1 MEKEKLSLPI
11 PKGDS
16 AYNTASRYCNTIVA
30 ALASGMESRE
40 READLELVGTLIE
53 TNMKLSSPVRGDII
67 ASFLVISKRN
77 VNLWRQT
84 CCNAHQY
91 GI

>member
-16 AYNTASRYCNTIVA
+16 AYNTASRYCKTIVA

-53 TNMKLSSPVRGDII
+53 IHEAFVTAMDEEYQKAIDKLQI
-67 ASFLVISKRN
+67 
-77 VNLWRQT
+77 
-84 CCNAHQY
+84 NAEK
-91 GI
+91 

>member
-16 AYNTASRYCNTIVA
+16 AYNTASRYCKTIVA

-40 READLELVGTLIE
+40 READLELVGTLI
-53 TNMKLSSPVRGDII
+53 
-67 ASFLVISKRN
+67 
-77 VNLWRQT
+77 
-84 CCNAHQY
+84 
-91 GI
+91 